1 MTSDAILGENFME
14 AMAGEHGA
22 AAATLDSYQDGLDL
36 FLGWLSFM
44 KLTLPV
50 VRHEDIVEYLGFLAR
65 KGYAEG
71 TIVNRCSVMR
81 SLFRFLASD
90 RLIDRDPTSFMDP
103 IMRRRPL
110 PTVLPMEEVERLL
123 ERANALAEDTEASLF
138 QQASLARRAA
148 LFETLYASG
157 MRVSEAIRL
166 PATVVH
172 QNERMLTIVGKGN
185 KERLVPLHDAAR
197 DAIRRWRARAEAY
210 GCVSPR
216 WLFHSVRD
224 GSKPLARQSAYD
236 DIQAAATD
244 AGLARPKLVTP
255 HVLRH
260 AFATHLLRN
269 GADLRAIQVLLGH
282 ADLGTTEIYTHVD
295 LSRAHSMVMDLHP
308 LASEE

>member
-1 MTSDAILGENFME
+1 MPSDGMLAENFME
-14 AMAGEHGA
+14 AMAGEHAA
-22 AAATLDSYQDGLDL
+22 AAATLDSYRDGLDL
-36 FLGWLSFM
+36 FLGWLSSM

-50 VRHEDIVEYLGFLAR
+50 VRHEDIVEYLGFLGR

-81 SLFRFLASD
+81 SLFRFLAAD
-90 RLIDRDPTSFMDP
+90 GLIDRDPTSFMDP
-103 IMRRRPL
+103 MKRRRTL
-110 PTVLPMEEVERLL
+110 PTVLSVEEVGRLL
-123 ERANALAEDTEASLF
+123 ERANVLAEDREASPF

-166 PATVVH
+166 PANVLRR
-172 QNERMLTIVGKGN
+172 NERMLSIVGKGN

-197 DAIRRWRARAEAY
+197 ESIWRWRTRAEAY
-210 GCVSPR
+210 GTVSPR

-224 GSKPLARQSAYD
+224 GSKPLARQSAYE
-236 DIQAAATD
+236 DIQAAAAD
-244 AGLARPKLVTP
+244 AGLARPELVTP

-260 AFATHLLRN
+260 AFATHLLSN
-269 GADLRAIQVLLGH
+269 GADLRAIQMLLGH

-295 LSRAHSMVMDLHP
+295 LSRSHSMVLDLHP